1 MVFRV
6 SDEGMKVL
14 SPLETIQEG
23 VATGNATYIS
33 SYLNTPRRNTPMA
46 SPHLSHNQNLMSGM
60 LSPTDIRS
68 RMSLRSC
75 DKESED
81 CSSTTAGHSVVSRA
95 TEKLGRWLIDH
106 SSRTDLSHSL
116 HSAFV
121 GIVARQ
127 TSAGDDVEH
136 YADPMSLLG
145 KDGQTSDGRTNGI
158 PLNQSSS
165 KLSPVAE
172 LFTSDESTHNSAV
185 LIELNPCNADDRLDA
200 TRVTSG
206 SVLTCETAATAHIVD
221 STAGLVSELCQNL
234 SLEPSACLNP
244 AEPVGLDGGICVS
257 VLNPVEMQVS
267 ANAQTIRGGLTEEGV
282 TSAEKHDFKN
292 RITVTH
298 VTEENWPLAI
308 LGETSDS
315 IQPQLIHNGFN
326 ESSPV
331 RWMPHGA
338 PGPAQQNPVLS
349 LSAHFRGRHGSESSV
364 EYEMP
369 ESNQCTVSS
378 LTPLLTSE
386 VLSSHFQEFD
396 PSIVDVSKTMSAV
409 NVTSVV

>member
-1 MVFRV
+1 
-6 SDEGMKVL
+6 MKVL

-60 LSPTDIRS
+60 LSPTDRRS

-81 CSSTTAGHSVVSRA
+81 CGSSTAGHSVVSRA

-145 KDGQTSDGRTNGI
+145 KDAQTSDSRTGI

-185 LIELNPCNADDRLDA
+185 LIELNPCSADDRLDA

-206 SVLTCETAATAHIVD
+206 NVLNCETAAAPARIVD

-234 SLEPSACLNP
+234 SLEPSADLNP

-257 VLNPVEMQVS
+257 VLNPVETQVS
-267 ANAQTIRGGLTEEGV
+267 ANGQTIRGGLTEEGV
-282 TSAEKHDFKN
+282 ITSAEKYDFKN

-298 VTEENWPLAI
+298 VTEEDWPLAI

-315 IQPQLIHNGFN
+315 IQPQLIHNVFN

-331 RWMPHGA
+331 RWMAAHGA
-338 PGPAQQNPVLS
+338 SGPAQQNPVLS
-349 LSAHFRGRHGSESSV
+349 LSSHFRGRHCSESST

-386 VLSSHFQEFD
+386 VLSDHFQGFD

>member
-1 MVFRV
+1 M
-6 SDEGMKVL
+6 L

-46 SPHLSHNQNLMSGM
+46 SPYLGHNQNLMSGI

-68 RMSLRSC
+68 RMSLHSC
-75 DKESED
+75 GKESED
-81 CSSTTAGHSVVSRA
+81 CSSSTTAGQSVVSRA
-95 TEKLGRWLIDH
+95 TEKLGKWLIDH

-121 GIVARQ
+121 GIVTRQ
-127 TSAGDDVEH
+127 TSAGDDIEH

-145 KDGQTSDGRTNGI
+145 KDAQTSESKVGI
-158 PLNQSSS
+158 PLTQSSS

-172 LFTSDESTHNSAV
+172 LFTSDESVQNSAV
-185 LIELNPCNADDRLDA
+185 LIELNPCDVDDRLDA

-206 SVLTCETAATAHIVD
+206 NVLNYDAAARIAD
-221 STAGLVSELCQNL
+221 SAASLVSELCQNL
-234 SLEPSACLNP
+234 NLEPNPDLNP
-244 AEPVGLDGGICVS
+244 AEPVCLDGGICVN
-257 VLNPVEMQVS
+257 VLNPVEAQGS
-267 ANAQTIRGGLTEEGV
+267 ANTPTVKGGPTEEGV
-282 TSAEKHDFKN
+282 VNPAEKHDFKN

-298 VTEENWPLAI
+298 VTEENWPITI

-315 IQPQLIHNGFN
+315 IQPQVIHNGFN
-326 ESSPV
+326 ESSPI

-338 PGPAQQNPVLS
+338 SGSAVQNPVLS
-349 LSAHFRGRHGSESSV
+349 LSAHFRDRHCSGSST

-386 VLSSHFQEFD
+386 VLSDHFQGFD
-396 PSIVDVSKTMSAV
+396 PSIGDVSKTMSAV
-409 NVTSVV
+409 NVTSIV